1 MKLKKIASLM
11 LAGVMAVSMLAGCSN
26 NGGNGGND
34 NNKPIVTSGVDA
46 AGVIAKLDKDTTD
59 KVELSASSSLQS
71 DLTVYVDA
79 LGDGA
84 LDEGAVTDGNNV
96 DRLIWIADLDVVD
109 NFDSDDDVQ
118 TRFFVGVLPAS
129 VSDTYAVRLIAENM
143 DRAIGNLRLKDSSI
157 NDGDD
162 VSDGQEY
169 TKYDYTGSV
178 AVVKVED
185 TLGQNGYVYAYTIT
199 RTPSDAK
206 VEL

>member
-84 LDEGAVTDGNNV
+84 LDKNTVTNSTNI

-109 NFDSDDDVQ
+109 AFDSDDDVQ
-118 TRFFVGVLPAS
+118 TRFFVGVLPAT
-129 VSDTYAVRLIAENM
+129 VSDTYAVRLIAEAM
-143 DRAIGNLRLKDSSI
+143 DDAIGNLKLKDSSI
-157 NDGDD
+157 DGSGK